1 MKAIALVDRFGV
13 DALTTIEI
21 DTPSPAPGEVLVR
34 IDAVALN
41 YRDLQVIDGVRPLQL
56 PLIPL
61 SDAAGEVVALGEGA
75 SAFAVGDRVMPTF
88 IQGWIA
94 GPHPQIDPLPTLGA
108 PLPGVCRPYAAFRE
122 ESLVRVP
129 GHLSA
134 EEAATL
140 PCAAVSAWN
149 ALFVATHVGPGQT
162 VLVQGTGGVSM
173 FALQFA
179 KCAGARVVVVSGSE
193 AKMARARALGA
204 DHVLNYRETPEWGAA
219 VRALVPEGVHTVVE
233 VGGEATVAQSIVA
246 LRNAGHISYVGFLS
260 GTTPKFDLGEL
271 SRKSIR
277 VVGIRVGNRSSFE
290 DMCRAIEAARLRPAV
305 DSVHPIAD
313 LGAALS
319 RLRQGRHFGKIALR
333 IDEAM

>member
-13 DALTTIEI
+13 DALKTIEI
-21 DTPSPAPGEVLVR
+21 DTPVPAAGEVLVR

-41 YRDLQVIDGVRPLQL
+41 YRDLQVIDGVRPLTL
-56 PLIPL
+56 PLVPL
-61 SDAAGEVVALGEGA
+61 SDAAGEVVALGEGVT
-75 SAFAVGDRVMPTF
+75 SFAVGERVMPTF
-88 IQGWIA
+88 IQGWTA

-108 PLPGVCRPYAAFRE
+108 PLPGVCRPYAAFPE
-122 ESLVRVP
+122 ADLVRVP
-129 GHLSA
+129 AHLSA

-179 KCAGARVVVVSGSE
+179 KSAGASVVVVSGSAE
-193 AKMARARALGA
+193 KMARAREMGA
-204 DHVLNYRETPEWGAA
+204 DHVLNYRETPDWGTA
-219 VRALVPEGVHTVVE
+219 VRQLVPGGVHCVVE
-233 VGGEATVAQSIVA
+233 VGGETTVAQSIIA

-290 DMCRAIEAARLRPAV
+290 DMCRAIEAARLRPVV
-305 DSVHPIAD
+305 DTVYPIAD
-313 LGAALS
+313 LATALS
-319 RLRQGRHFGKIALR
+319 RLRHGKHVGKIVLR
-333 IDEAM
+333 VGEAI